1 MNITI
6 KDCQVTLTAE
16 EWADFVDTAGY
27 GINYWAEAPCIVDA
41 EALTYT
47 VKFPGTSEDPG
58 DYGDPTSTYEIT
70 KEALEAAIARS
81 IREMP
86 WRAANY
92 GDGGYDAE
100 DADVAIQIAIFGKV
114 VYG

>member
-1 MNITI
+1 MNITV
-6 KDCQVTLTAE
+6 KDCEVTLTAE
-16 EWADFVDTAGY
+16 EWADFVATAGY
-27 GINYWAEAPCIVDA
+27 GIHYWADYPCIVDT

-47 VKFPGTSEDPG
+47 VKFPGTCEDPG

-70 KEALEAAIARS
+70 KEALENAVAQA

-92 GDGGYDAE
+92 YGDVCAE

-114 VYG
+114 IYG